1 MSPASGER
9 AAGASGW
16 QAGARAGASAPA
28 WALLGAVVLLGLVSD
43 LASKWLAFGK
53 VAGSPVAV
61 LRSDVLAAQ
70 RAGVPIQALV
80 PTHAPVRVVPGLL
93 DLTLVLNPGAVFGVG
108 AGRRVLFVAFTA
120 LAVSGALA
128 LFARGTGPR
137 DRWTHVGL
145 GLVVAGGLG
154 NLYDRVV
161 YACVRDFI
169 HPLPKVRFPWGLD
182 PLSNGGEVWPYV
194 SNVADLHL
202 LVGVGILVV
211 VLGRS
216 GGGRALAG
224 TPEGAGAGAAEA
236 AASGPG
242 A

>member
-1 MSPASGER
+1 MSPQSGER
-9 AAGASGW
+9 ATGSARDAL
-16 QAGARAGASAPA
+16 ARAGGSARA
-28 WALLGAVVLLGLVSD
+28 WSVLGVVVALGLVSD
-43 LASKWLAFGK
+43 LASKWLAFRQ
-53 VAGSPVAV
+53 VAGAPVAV

-80 PTHAPVRVVPGLL
+80 PTHPPVRVVPGLL

-108 AGRRVLFVAFTA
+108 AGRRALFVGFTA
-120 LAVSGALA
+120 LAVGGALA

-137 DRWTHVGL
+137 DRWTHAGL
-145 GLVVAGGLG
+145 GLVMAGGLG
-154 NLYDRVV
+154 NLYDRVL

-211 VLGRS
+211 VLGRG
-216 GGGRALAG
+216 GGGRARRDEAVNE
-224 TPEGAGAGAAEA
+224 PAATA
-236 AASGPG
+236 PGP
-242 A
+242 